1 MRAAGAAQIVTVT
14 GLAFFLPAAAL
25 SAIPPMVV
33 KVRLSDLDE
42 TGTVVGG
49 FSAAGTL
56 GAIFGTFI
64 TGFVLLA
71 AWPTRPIILFVGGVL
86 VLSGLA
92 ISVRRWRSHV
102 LMLIALPA
110 VVTGGLLATAA
121 GPCDRETVYHCASV
135 VVDGIRPSGRVLIL
149 DGTGEESYVDL
160 SDPTYLD
167 FDYTN
172 TMADTVA
179 AMIPAGPI
187 DVLFIGGG
195 GFTLPRY
202 FPAIRPNSTSTVFEI
217 DRGLVE
223 LSVEQ
228 LGPDMDAPSMSIR
241 VGDARL
247 LLGREPEQAY
257 DVVVGDAFSGLAV
270 PWHLTTEEFL
280 HEIDG
285 RLRRGGLYVLNVIDH
300 GPLRFVRAE
309 LATLALVF
317 TYVAL
322 IAPDPL
328 VTGVDGGNFV
338 LVGSQIPIDAVAIAG
353 QIASRDGDEIVYTGS
368 DAAIFIDGA
377 SRLRDDF
384 APVDQLVSLD

>member
-1 MRAAGAAQIVTVT
+1 MDP
-14 GLAFFLPAAAL
+14 L
-25 SAIPPMVV
+25 
-33 KVRLSDLDE
+33 
-42 TGTVVGG
+42 
-49 FSAAGTL
+49 
-56 GAIFGTFI
+56 
-64 TGFVLLA
+64 
-71 AWPTRPIILFVGGVL
+71 
-86 VLSGLA
+86 
-92 ISVRRWRSHV
+92 RSH
-102 LMLIALPA
+102 
-110 VVTGGLLATAA
+110 LL
-121 GPCDRETVYHCASV
+121 DS
-135 VVDGIRPSGRVLIL
+135 
-149 DGTGEESYVDL
+149 
-160 SDPTYLD
+160 
-167 FDYTN
+167 DYTN

-217 DRGLVE
+217 DQGLVE

-228 LGPDMDAPSMSIR
+228 LGLDMDAPSMSIR

-247 LLGREPEQAY
+247 LLAREPEQAY

-280 HEIDG
+280 HEIG
-285 RLRRGGLYVLNVIDH
+285 RSPQARRAIRPQCH
-300 GPLRFVRAE
+300 RPRPLRFVRAE

-317 TYVAL
+317 TYVAV

-353 QIASRDGDEIVYTGS
+353 QIASRDGDEIVYAGS
-368 DAAIFIDGA
+368 DAATFIDGA
-377 SRLRDDF
+377 SPLRDDF
-384 APVDQLVSLD
+384 APSTNWSHSTDSMARSGSGERFRSEFFH